1 MQFSLCSFHCAVLIA
16 VDAGNQSA
24 RTLYPVPEQSIR
36 EHAIL
41 DDDTDTDTP
50 SEPYDDVVEEW
61 DKLVDWLNGIVE
73 KH

>member
-36 EHAIL
+36 EHVPHHAAGFAPVL
-41 DDDTDTDTP
+41 HGQTE
-50 SEPYDDVVEEW
+50 SRQHEYAKE
-61 DKLVDWLNGIVE
+61 
-73 KH
+73 